1 MQEYENRVIVITGG
15 GSGIGQAIALEAC
28 RLGMRIVV
36 NDQDKD
42 YLNETEKLLKETG
55 ADFKI
60 FEADMSLAEN
70 AKALLDFALEAYGQ
84 VDILV
89 NSAGVSVSGPLWEI
103 PEQDIKWITETNFLG
118 HLYTARVFIQQMIK
132 QETPAAIV
140 NVASTAGLMTS
151 GNAIMYHATKFGD
164 VGLAETHPYLSLKHR
179 NINHI
184 SVHCVAPAFIK
195 TNIHEGERCSRTLSR
210 FE

>member
-89 NSAGVSVSGPLWEI
+89 NSAGVSVSGPL
-103 PEQDIKWITETNFLG
+103 G
-118 HLYTARVFIQQMIK
+118 
-132 QETPAAIV
+132 
-140 NVASTAGLMTS
+140 
-151 GNAIMYHATKFGD
+151 KF
-164 VGLAETHPYLSLKHR
+164 R
-179 NINHI
+179 NKI
-184 SVHCVAPAFIK
+184 
-195 TNIHEGERCSRTLSR
+195 
-210 FE
+210 